1 MYTGCLPHPQAGSAG
16 SIANNRLAGP
26 LFPVQTGH
34 HNRECMTLHEQ
45 ESPAHVPWH
54 WRGIM
59 HKRGTDAS
67 TQRSSLLPWLA
78 CAIQR
83 FARQRGSV
91 LELGVGVGVLYSNT
105 TFIRET
111 TPLLQI
117 RQVAHLVEHYMQP
130 ARMKLH
136 AQELGHPPAS
146 TLGMMRIEEG

>member
-45 ESPAHVPWH
+45 ESHPAHVPWH

-91 LELGVGVGVLYSNT
+91 LELG
-105 TFIRET
+105 
-111 TPLLQI
+111 
-117 RQVAHLVEHYMQP
+117 
-130 ARMKLH
+130 
-136 AQELGHPPAS
+136 HPPAS
-146 TLGMMRIEEG
+146 TLGMMRIKARAQFQVRGVVDFPQTCCFFMRFILLLRFSQRSLFVYCSILA